1 MPSLI
6 RFLAAALRRRRRFL
20 ASTRLAAPLPLLP
33 AVMPPFSR
41 NGPAET
47 ISLCFQF
54 RNDGDGVHDPPFGF
68 GGCHCRSTGFKSAY
82 QLLDL
87 WTPLS
92 RVPNM
97 LPVFASI
104 HKRKS

>member
-6 RFLAAALRRRRRFL
+6 PGCCTQTSTPFLGIDAPGSSVAPATSGD
-20 ASTRLAAPLPLLP
+20 ASLQ
-33 AVMPPFSR
+33 SR